1 MLQLVEPKMQRSP
14 ACSSAVAGNMWSTLS
29 QLAQWHIQAAQGCF
43 NGLYL
48 KEQFRFQDNKVMFCL
63 IVLKPPFYL
72 LDPGTKRASEAHFN
86 DVC

>member
-63 IVLKPPFYL
+63 IVLKPLKEVLCIYWIQEPNV
-72 LDPGTKRASEAHFN
+72 PVMHT
-86 DVC
+86 